1 MFGGALW
8 AIWSDRNKI
17 VHEKQSKT
25 GRKIADDLL
34 CYLVEIDKS
43 ELDGPTRISANDQW
57 IPPHGELIKVNFDGA
72 FDKDCFQS
80 CFGIV
85 ARNAGGRVL
94 VSRTVLHE
102 NVASAFA
109 AEAL

>member
-1 MFGGALW
+1 MFRESNHHTSRMFGGALW
-8 AIWSDRNKI
+8 AI
-17 VHEKQSKT
+17 
-25 GRKIADDLL
+25 
-34 CYLVEIDKS
+34 
-43 ELDGPTRISANDQW
+43 RISANDQW
-57 IPPHGELIKVNFDGA
+57 IPPHGELITVNFDGA